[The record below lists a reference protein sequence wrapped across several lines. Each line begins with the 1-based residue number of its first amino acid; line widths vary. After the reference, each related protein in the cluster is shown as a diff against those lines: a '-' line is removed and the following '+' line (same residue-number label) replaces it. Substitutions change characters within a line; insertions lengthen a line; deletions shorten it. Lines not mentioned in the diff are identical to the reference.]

1 MSKENI
7 IVETSINNIPYKVIF
22 EENENYF
29 LEKSLGRL
37 YSDKREIYLNMY
49 YLVDELA
56 IRKTLIHELTH
67 AYEDAFGLT
76 DIRNENTNISEYVA
90 TFVELYA
97 EQVLKHCNEA
107 MEIWVRKKWERKSR
121 DRE

>member
-1 MSKENI
+1 MDKENI
-7 IVETSINNIPYKVIF
+7 IIETAINDIPYKVIF

-29 LEKSLGRL
+29 LRESLGRL

-49 YLVDELA
+49 YLIDEEA
-56 IRKTLIHELTH
+56 MRKALIHELTH

-76 DIRNENTNISEYVA
+76 AIRNDNTDIREYLA

-97 EQVLKHCNEA
+97 EQVLEHCDEII
-107 MEIWVRKKWERKSR
+107 EIWERLKG
-121 DRE
+121 EK